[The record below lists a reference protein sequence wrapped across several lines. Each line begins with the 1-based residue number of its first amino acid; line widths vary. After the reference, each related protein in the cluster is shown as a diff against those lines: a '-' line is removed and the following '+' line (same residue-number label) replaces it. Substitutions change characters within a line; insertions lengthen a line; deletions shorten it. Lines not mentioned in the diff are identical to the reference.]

1 MTRVI
6 LFSIC
11 IISLGTTFGRAQGHG
26 KREAAPKGEEV
37 IAQCTGCHSI
47 DTDET
52 KVGPS
57 LKGLFKKRQ
66 LLNGRP
72 ATEANIRLV
81 IKRGVGGMP
90 AFETILPADQ
100 LDSLVAFLKSH

>member
-6 LFSIC
+6 LFSIF
-11 IISLGTTFGRAQGHG
+11 ITFLGATLGRAQERGR
-26 KREAAPKGEEV
+26 REGAPKGEEV
-37 IAQCTGCHSI
+37 VAQCAGCHSI
-47 DTDET
+47 DTDEK

-72 ATEANIRLV
+72 ATETNIRLV
-81 IKRGVGGMP
+81 IKGGVGGMP
-90 AFETILPADQ
+90 AFETILSAEQ
-100 LDSLVAFLKSH
+100 LD